1 MPVLEAMIMNSHTND
16 KTGHRHKPNNEFQ
29 SVSQSVSSLARIIA
43 ITKAAIAEW
52 IGAGDGRKGEK
63 DEWQASETTPVES

>member
-43 ITKAAIAEW
+43 ITKAAIA
-52 IGAGDGRKGEK
+52 
-63 DEWQASETTPVES
+63 